1 MKQLKVIGIMVGA
14 VVLLTGSYLLVNA
27 RTEKREKQAAAESAP
42 VQLVSFDRDLASK
55 MLITNEEGEF
65 AFTYADGTWELDSQE
80 FEINAYAVS
89 TVCNY
94 MSNVSSLKTV
104 EKDCENLSKYGLDKP
119 ITVTVTTS
127 DGNTY
132 TLLVGD
138 PTPTNESFYVML
150 PDQDAVYTID
160 YDTGAVFCVSRDTL
174 KDLYLFNV
182 NSTEVTHFALKRDGA
197 TIFNLDHTNEVENAW
212 KMNAPITADA
222 NSATL
227 SDTLDGFVRV
237 TVATHIAEHPD
248 NLATYGLDKPKYE
261 VEVSTAS
268 KTRSIA
274 FGNMISANDDERYIY
289 GYFTDTKQV
298 FTIDKEALGFLE
310 AKTVDYLYPYIYT
323 PEISNIKT
331 VDVQC
336 LDTKTKLEI
345 DYSAEKFV
353 VDGTTFASDDEDGM
367 QYFYNLYRSIAML
380 EISDLNPDAV
390 PDTTKEAVAT
400 ITYTMQDASQV
411 VITLLPASDTTY
423 YVMKDGVYT
432 QLMTRK
438 RYLTD
443 TGSITQR
450 YNELQKYLKK

>member
-1 MKQLKVIGIMVGA
+1 MKQLKVICIMVSA

-27 RTEKREKQAAAESAP
+27 RTEKREKQEAAEAAP
-42 VQLVSFDRDLASK
+42 IKLVSFDRDLATK
-55 MLITNEEGEF
+55 MLISNEEGEF
-65 AFTYADGTWELDSQE
+65 AFTYANGSWELDSQE
-80 FEINAYAVS
+80 FEINAYAVA

-94 MSNVSSLKTV
+94 MSDVSSLKTV
-104 EKDCENLSKYGLDKP
+104 EKDCKNLSKYGLDKP

-138 PTPTNESFYVML
+138 PTPTHESFYVML
-150 PDQDAVYTID
+150 PDQDRVYTID

-182 NSTEVTHFALKRDGA
+182 NSTEVTHFSLKRDGT
-197 TIFNLDHTNEVENAW
+197 TIFNLDHTNGENAW

-227 SDTLDGFVRV
+227 SDTLDSFVRV
-237 TVATHIAEHPD
+237 TVAAHIAEKPD
-248 NLATYGLDKPKYE
+248 NLATYGLNKPKYE
-261 VEVSTAS
+261 VEVGTAS
-268 KTRSIA
+268 KTRSIT
-274 FGNMISANDDERYIY
+274 FGNLISDNDDERYIY

-323 PEISNIKT
+323 PEINNIQT
-331 VDVQC
+331 IDVQC

-345 DYSAEKFV
+345 DYPNKKFV
-353 VDGTTFASDDEDGM
+353 VDGTSFAADDEDGM
-367 QYFYNLYRSIAML
+367 QYFYNLYRSISML

-400 ITYTMQDASQV
+400 ITYTMRDASQV

-423 YVMKDGVYT
+423 YVMKNGVYT